1 MKSLMSGI
9 IATAAM
15 MTSAMSDAQT
25 IPTAALA
32 GTRLDVTARGEVHR
46 VPDVAVISAG
56 VVTQA
61 ADAGSAM
68 RDNAARIARVIAA
81 LKKAGIAD
89 KDIATSS
96 ISLSPQYRY
105 NNNEPPVITGYQANN
120 QLTIRFRD
128 IGKSGAVIDALV
140 KEGANQVNGPTLEI
154 DKPEAALDEAR
165 IAATKAARA
174 RADLYASAFGMK
186 VKRVISI
193 AEQDGF
199 AQQPMPM
206 MMARSAAADGGEAKT
221 AVMAGEQAIGVT
233 VSIVFELQ

>member
-1 MKSLMSGI
+1 MNPLMSVM
-9 IATAAM
+9 IAGAAM
-15 MTSAMSDAQT
+15 ATPIAAEAQT
-25 IPTAALA
+25 PAAAVLA
-32 GTRLDVTARGEVHR
+32 GTRLDITARGEVRR

-61 ADAGSAM
+61 PEAGAAM

-128 IGKSGAVIDALV
+128 IGKAGAVIDALV
-140 KEGANQVNGPTLEI
+140 KEGANQVNGPSMEI

-174 RADLYASAFGMK
+174 RADLYASAFGLK

-193 AEQDGF
+193 SEQDGF
-199 AQQPMPM
+199 SPQPMPM
-206 MMARSAAADGGEAKT
+206 MARSMSADSAEAKT
-221 AVMAGEQAIGVT
+221 AIMAGEQGLSVT
-233 VSIVFELQ
+233 ISVAFELQ